1 MNVIKH
7 ISPDIREEKVKRFLA
22 HGSGKVLS
30 RRTRQTLRRSIE
42 DCNRLLNP
50 VVLYKENS
58 IQENSNGSLTLK
70 GDISLKGPRLSGAMR
85 KCTSTTV
92 FLATVGS
99 ALDEKITDLMKK
111 RQFAEAYIYD
121 AIGSVA
127 AEETVDIFQRGFDE
141 KLEKRSKTSTLRF
154 SPGYCDW
161 PIEEQKKIF
170 KILDSTVIGVELSPT
185 CLMKPRKS
193 VSGIFGVGSSEDLG
207 KKSSNPCNRCTYG
220 NCMVRRAD

>member
-7 ISPDIREEKVKRFLA
+7 INPDIREEKVKRFLA
-22 HGSGKVLS
+22 QGSGKGLS

-42 DCNRLLNP
+42 DCNRLLKA
-50 VVLYKENS
+50 VVLYKENP
-58 IQENSNGSLTLK
+58 IQEKSSGSLTLE

-99 ALDEKITDLMKK
+99 ALDEKITNLMRTK
-111 RQFAEAYIYD
+111 QFAEAYIYD

-127 AEETVDIFQRGFDE
+127 AEETVDIFQRRYDE
-141 KLEKRSKTSTLRF
+141 KLGKGRKTSTLRF

-170 KILDSTVIGVELSPT
+170 RILDSTVIGVELSPT
-185 CLMKPRKS
+185 CLMRPRKS
-193 VSGIFGVGSSEDLG
+193 ISGIFGVGSSEDLG
-207 KKSSNPCNRCTYG
+207 KKSSNPCNRCSYG